1 MLPDGLH
8 WPLADARTGQ
18 VVVVARWQPGP
29 GNRSTVTAA
38 LEHLAADSR
47 AEAGC
52 LGYEAYDG
60 PDGEII
66 LIERYADHAAL
77 DAHRASGHFRRL
89 AVGRIVPL
97 LAHRE
102 VVVTIVE

>member
-1 MLPDGLH
+1 MAPDGLH
-8 WPLADARTGQ
+8 WPLAGARTGQ
-18 VVVVARWQPGP
+18 VVVVAHWQPGS

-38 LEHLAADSR
+38 LEHLAVESR

-66 LIERYADHAAL
+66 LVERYADHAAL
-77 DAHRASGHFRRL
+77 DAHRTSDHFRRL

-102 VVVTIVE
+102 VVVAIVE

>member
-8 WPLADARTGQ
+8 WPLAGARTGQ

-29 GNRSTVTAA
+29 GTRSAVTAA
-38 LEHLAADSR
+38 LEHLAVESR

-60 PDGEII
+60 QDGEII
-66 LIERYADHAAL
+66 LVERYADHAAL
-77 DAHRASGHFRRL
+77 EAHRSSDHFRRL

-102 VVVTIVE
+102 VVVAVVE

>member
-1 MLPDGLH
+1 M
-8 WPLADARTGQ
+8 
-18 VVVVARWQPGP
+18 VARWQPSP
-29 GNRSTVTAA
+29 GNRSTVAAA

-60 PDGEII
+60 LDGETI
-66 LIERYADHAAL
+66 LVERYADHAAL
-77 DAHRASGHFRRL
+77 DAHRASDPFRRL
-89 AVGRIVPL
+89 AVERIVPL

-102 VVVTIVE
+102 VVVATVE